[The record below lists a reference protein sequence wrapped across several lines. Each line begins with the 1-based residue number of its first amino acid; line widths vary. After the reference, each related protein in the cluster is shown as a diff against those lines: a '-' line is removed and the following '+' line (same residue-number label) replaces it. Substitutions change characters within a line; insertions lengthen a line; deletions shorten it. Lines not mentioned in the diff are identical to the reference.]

1 MEDPAKGE
9 DYIHLCPH
17 CRKPVPPGFKFCE
30 VCGAKITSMLTCSKC
45 GTQFVHPKKYCDCCG
60 ARFVP
65 KEILDA
71 EGAAGEPAE
80 EDAVQPAAGEATGA
94 EDAEP
99 AEEEPAPEEYEE
111 EVSEPEFEGEPEPAE
126 DPVPDRKKAGIA
138 VPDTQEL
145 LEKYGKDYD
154 DEDTIDSARRV
165 KKLGRNERGIQ
176 KTGTGALVP
185 AERERRPARR
195 SAGSTRMI
203 AGGGIAL
210 IAILAAV
217 YFIGLPLFAGT
228 GGPGAG
234 PAPTPG
240 PAVTVTPETPPV
252 IIPDPAPGAL
262 VTRPTETVP
271 DQKYYFSVK
280 KNPVTYRITVI
291 FIGSASPGTITGADV
306 KVTRSDGLIGTGTIL
321 PLKGVSEIFLNGSD
335 GADRVEITAKMASGK
350 TYRVYDALVSPM
362 T

>member
-1 MEDPAKGE
+1 MEDPAKDE
-9 DYIHLCPH
+9 DYVHLCPH
-17 CRKPVPPGFKFCE
+17 CKKPVPPGFKFCE

-65 KEILDA
+65 KEILGA
-71 EGAAGEPAE
+71 EGEVQKPAYTEGAGPE
-80 EDAVQPAAGEATGA
+80 E
-94 EDAEP
+94 AEP
-99 AEEEPAPEEYEE
+99 EEEEPAPEEDDE
-111 EVSEPEFEGEPEPAE
+111 EVSEPGFEGAPEPAE
-126 DPVPDRKKAGIA
+126 EPVPERERDAGAI
-138 VPDTQEL
+138 PDTQEL
-145 LEKYGKDYD
+145 LEKYGKEYD
-154 DEDTIDSARRV
+154 DDETVATARRV
-165 KKLGRNERGIQ
+165 KKPARKERRIQ
-176 KTGTGALVP
+176 KTGDDALVP

-203 AGGGIAL
+203 VGGGIAL

-217 YFIGLPLFAGT
+217 YFIGLPLLSGT

-240 PAVTVTPETPPV
+240 PALTVTTGTAPV
-252 IIPDPAPGAL
+252 ITPDPTPGAL
-262 VTRPTETVP
+262 VPRPTETVP
-271 DQKYYFSVK
+271 DQKFYFVVR
-280 KNPVTYRITVI
+280 KNPLTFRISII
-291 FIGSASPGTITGADV
+291 FVGSASPGGINSADV
-306 KVTRSDGLIGTGTIL
+306 RVTRSDGLIGTGTIL

-335 GADRVEITAKMASGK
+335 KADRVEITARMASGK